1 MTSKQTLV
9 IGLFALAIPFTSC
22 VDSGKDLFD
31 AEEAAKLYAE
41 SFPVKNVDPDMD
53 WKTTASANATVKV
66 NADAGVTYKIE
77 IFDSNPLAVSSTA
90 KLLTSGE
97 ASNNLVFSTK
107 MDYPS
112 ALNTVYVARVDE
124 KGRYA
129 VQPATIENGVID
141 VTFGNTSTTK
151 STRATSDDIPE
162 MNVPYTDTQLST
174 MLASATEIK
183 NGWDLSAY
191 ANWEGYTEE
200 PVFAQP
206 RNKTRYF
213 KITKDFNGIFD
224 ISQQDVPIKIIITSK
239 VTLSSESKINSGEFI
254 IANGGELLIS
264 SKLSLANSAYIT
276 VLPGGKIS
284 GATLYFANASNG
296 IANYNGGTINLTNLE
311 ISGAGTFYNAGTM
324 TLGKYNASSDDMQLV
339 NRGNIKATEIF
350 GNNNTDIK
358 NACYIEVT
366 NNLTARKFILGSNSA
381 IKCGSFIPDGS
392 GDLTMIMNNN
402 SMFECTGN
410 ISLRRNITGPTT
422 GKALLKFDGSK
433 IQENIKYANSTISNN
448 IICEVANQN
457 PSGGIDT
464 WQFNYYDWFVYG
476 LKNGATICNPGK
488 ADFLLPAGDCT
499 GAGYTPESTG
509 DVITVDPIV
518 YTYAFEDNFPK
529 VGDYDFN
536 DVVMDL
542 STEYTKSNNRI
553 KSIQLNVTLKAIG
566 ATKQLGAGL
575 RLVGVSKNAIKS
587 ITFSGDKDVYRNTL
601 AATNSIFENATTESG
616 DNDIVIPIFGDA
628 HKVYG
633 YSDRSMLNTGKV
645 ELSQLYTLKIIIE
658 LADQTQLT
666 PLVTNDN
673 LDMFI
678 AYGNLAKR
686 SEIHLYEFRSYGA
699 TAHGNVHSENLDVAG
714 NLTWGVKV
722 PEFSYPIEGVSIISA
737 YPEFSKWAQNK
748 LENINWY
755 RNPQSGKIFSKK

>member
-53 WKTTASANATVKV
+53 WKTTASANVTVKV

-112 ALNTVYVARVDE
+112 ALNTVYIARVDE

-183 NGWDLSAY
+183 NGWDLSAP
-191 ANWEGYTEE
+191 AEWGYTE

-206 RNKTRYF
+206 SSRTRYF
-213 KITKDFNGIFD
+213 KITKNFNGIFNT
-224 ISQQDVPIKIIITSK
+224 SQQNVPIKIIITAK
-239 VTLSSESKINSGEFI
+239 VTINQFMSINSGEFI
-254 IANGGELLIS
+254 IADGGELVLNNQ
-264 SKLSLANSAYIT
+264 LTLTNGGYVT
-276 VLPGGKIS
+276 VLGGGKIS
-284 GATLYFANASNG
+284 GSTLYFSNASNG
-296 IANYNGGTINLTNLE
+296 IPNYNGGTINLTNLE
-311 ISGAGTFYNAGTM
+311 ISCAGTFYNAGTM
-324 TLGKYNASSDDMQLV
+324 TLGKYHASSDDMQLV

-381 IKCGSFIPDGS
+381 IKCGSFSADGS
-392 GDLTMIMNNN
+392 GGLTMIMNNN

-433 IQENIKYANSTISNN
+433 IQENIKDAYSTISNN

-457 PSGGIDT
+457 PSGNLQTDKL
-464 WQFNYYDWFVYG
+464 NNYDWFVYG

-518 YTYAFEDNFPK
+518 YTYAFEDNFPL

-587 ITFSGDKDVYRNTL
+587 ITFGGDKDVYRNTL
-601 AATNSIFENATTESG
+601 VATNSMFENATFESG
-616 DNDIVIPIFGDA
+616 DNNIVIPIFGDA

-748 LENINWY
+748 LENMNWY

>member
-53 WKTTASANATVKV
+53 WKTTASANVTVKV

-112 ALNTVYVARVDE
+112 ALNTVYIARVDE

-183 NGWDLSAY
+183 NGWDLSAP
-191 ANWEGYTEE
+191 AEWGYTE

-206 RNKTRYF
+206 SSRTRYF
-213 KITKDFNGIFD
+213 KITKNFNGIFNT
-224 ISQQDVPIKIIITSK
+224 SQQNVPIKIIITAK
-239 VTLSSESKINSGEFI
+239 VTINQFMSINSGEFI
-254 IANGGELLIS
+254 IADGGELVLNNQ
-264 SKLSLANSAYIT
+264 LTLTNGGYVT
-276 VLPGGKIS
+276 VLGGGKIS
-284 GATLYFANASNG
+284 GSTLYFSNASNG
-296 IANYNGGTINLTNLE
+296 IPNYNGGTINLTNLD
-311 ISGAGTFYNAGTM
+311 ISCAGTFYNAGTM
-324 TLGKYNASSDDMQLV
+324 TLGKYNASSTDMQLV

-381 IKCGSFIPDGS
+381 IKCGSFSADGS
-392 GDLTMIMNNN
+392 EGLTMIMNNN

-410 ISLRRNITGPTT
+410 ISLKRNITGPTT

-433 IQENIKYANSTISNN
+433 IQDNIKYANSTISNN

-457 PSGGIDT
+457 PSGNLQTDK
-464 WQFNYYDWFVYG
+464 FNNYDWFVYG

-587 ITFSGDKDVYRNTL
+587 ITFGGDKDVYRNTL
-601 AATNSIFENATTESG
+601 VATNSMFENATFESG
-616 DNDIVIPIFGDA
+616 DNNIVIPIFGDA

>member
-162 MNVPYTDTQLST
+162 MNVPYSNIETLLD
-174 MLASATEIK
+174 SATEIQD
-183 NGWDLSAY
+183 GWDLSASSSWGGQY
-191 ANWEGYTEE
+191 SAPIFT
-200 PVFAQP
+200 QSL
-206 RNKTRYF
+206 RYF
-213 KITKDFNGIFD
+213 KITSNYNGILKS
-224 ISQQDVPIKIIITSK
+224 SQSSVNVKIIIAAK
-239 VTLSSESKINSGEFI
+239 VILNQYISLNSGEII
-254 IANGGELLIS
+254 IANGGELVVNDQLR
-264 SKLSLANSAYIT
+264 LTNGGYIT
-276 VLPGGKIS
+276 VLGGGKVS
-284 GATLYFANASNG
+284 GSGTLYISNASNG
-296 IANYNGGTINLTNLE
+296 TANYNGGTINLTNLE
-311 ISGAGTFYNAGTM
+311 VDGTGTFYNAGTM
-324 TLGKYNASSDDMQLV
+324 NIGRYHASSTDMQLI
-339 NRGNIKATEIF
+339 NRGIIKANEIF

-358 NACYIEVT
+358 NACYIEVA

-381 IKCGSFIPDGS
+381 IKCGSFTSDGS
-392 GDLTMIMNNN
+392 NGLTMIMNSN

-410 ISLRRNITGPTT
+410 ISLKRNITGPTT

-433 IQENIKYANSTISNN
+433 INPMYSASSITNN
-448 IICEVANQN
+448 VICEVANQN
-457 PSGGIDT
+457 PSGGIYT
-464 WQFNYYDWFVYG
+464 WQFNNYDWFVYG

-499 GAGYTPESTG
+499 GAGYTPENTG

-601 AATNSIFENATTESG
+601 TATNSIFENATTESG

-633 YSDRSMLNTGKV
+633 YSDRTMLNTSGV
-645 ELSQLYTLKIIIE
+645 ELPQLYTLKIIIE
-658 LADQTQLT
+658 LADQTQLM

-714 NLTWGVKV
+714 NYTWGIKA
-722 PEFSYPIEGVSIISA
+722 PEFKYPKEGINIVTA
-737 YPEFSKWAQNK
+737 YPEFSKWAQNR
-748 LENINWY
+748 LENTNWY
-755 RNPQSGKIFSKK
+755 MNPELSNVFSNE

>member
-53 WKTTASANATVKV
+53 WKTTASANVTVKV

-97 ASNNLVFSTK
+97 ASNSLVFSTK

-162 MNVPYTDTQLST
+162 MAVPYSNTQLSA
-174 MLASATEIK
+174 MLASATEIQ
-183 NGWDLSAY
+183 NGWDISASS
-191 ANWEGYTEE
+191 NWGSQYSA
-200 PVFAQP
+200 PVFNQSL
-206 RNKTRYF
+206 RYF
-213 KITKDFNGIFD
+213 KITNKFNGSF
-224 ISQQDVPIKIIITSK
+224 SATQTNVTIKIIITAK
-239 VTLSSESKINSGEFI
+239 VTLSELMSINSGEFI
-254 IANGGELLIS
+254 IANGGELVINNQ
-264 SKLSLANSAYIT
+264 LSLTNGGYIT
-276 VLPGGKIS
+276 VLEGGKIS
-284 GATLYFANASNG
+284 GNNLYFANASNG
-296 IANYNGGTINLTNLE
+296 IANYNGGTINLTNLDV
-311 ISGAGTFYNAGTM
+311 SCAGTFYNAGTM
-324 TLGKYNASSDDMQLV
+324 TLGKYNASSTDMQLV
-339 NRGNIKATEIF
+339 NRGNINATEIF

-358 NACYIEVT
+358 NACYIEVK

-381 IKCGSFIPDGS
+381 IKCGSFTSDGS
-392 GDLTMIMNNN
+392 DGLTMIMNSN
-402 SMFECTGN
+402 SMFECEGA
-410 ISLRRNITGPTT
+410 ISLKRIITGPTT

-433 IQENIKYANSTISNN
+433 IQDNIKYTSSTTSNN
-448 IICEVANQN
+448 VICEVANQN
-457 PSGGIDT
+457 PSGGIYT
-464 WQFNYYDWFVYG
+464 WQFNNYDWFVYG

-499 GAGYTPESTG
+499 GDGYTPESTG

-518 YTYAFEDNFPK
+518 YSYAFEDNFPS

-542 STEYTKSNNRI
+542 STEYTKSNNKI
-553 KSIQLNVTLKAIG
+553 KNIQLNVTLKAIG
-566 ATKQLGAGL
+566 ATKLLGAGL
-575 RLVGVSKNAIKS
+575 RLVNIPKSAIKS
-587 ITFSGDKDVYRNTL
+587 ITFDGDKDAYRNTL
-601 AATNSIFENATTESG
+601 AAANSMFENATTESS
-616 DNDIVIPIFGDA
+616 DNNIVIPLFADA

-633 YSDRSMLNTGKV
+633 YSDRTMLNTGGV
-645 ELSQLYTLKIIIE
+645 ELDQLYTLKINLE

-666 PLVTNDN
+666 PIITNDN
-673 LDMFI
+673 IDMFI
-678 AYGNLAKR
+678 AYGNLTKR
-686 SEIHLYEFRSYGA
+686 SEIHLYEFKNYGA
-699 TAHGNVHSENLDVAG
+699 TGHGNIHSENLDVAG
-714 NLTWGVKV
+714 NYTWAIKI
-722 PEFSYPIEGVSIISA
+722 PEFKYPKEGVNIATA
-737 YPEFSKWAQNK
+737 YPEFSKWAQNR
-748 LENINWY
+748 LENTNWY
-755 RNPQSGKIFSKK
+755 MNPDSGKIFSKN

>member
-53 WKTTASANATVKV
+53 WKTTASANVTVKV

-112 ALNTVYVARVDE
+112 ALNTVYIARVDE

-183 NGWDLSAY
+183 NGWDLSAP
-191 ANWEGYTEE
+191 AEWGYTE

-206 RNKTRYF
+206 SSRTRYF
-213 KITKDFNGIFD
+213 KITKNFNGIFNT
-224 ISQQDVPIKIIITSK
+224 SQQNVPIKIIITAK
-239 VTLSSESKINSGEFI
+239 VTINQFMSINSGEFI
-254 IANGGELLIS
+254 IADGGELVLNNQ
-264 SKLSLANSAYIT
+264 LTLTNGGYVT
-276 VLPGGKIS
+276 VLGGGKIS
-284 GATLYFANASNG
+284 GSTLYFSNASNG
-296 IANYNGGTINLTNLE
+296 IPNYNGGTINLTNLD
-311 ISGAGTFYNAGTM
+311 ISCAGTFYNAGTM
-324 TLGKYNASSDDMQLV
+324 TLGKYNASSTDMQLV

-381 IKCGSFIPDGS
+381 IKCGSFSADGS
-392 GDLTMIMNNN
+392 EGLTMIMNNN

-433 IQENIKYANSTISNN
+433 IQENIKDAYSTISNN

-457 PSGGIDT
+457 PSGNLQTDK
-464 WQFNYYDWFVYG
+464 FNNYDWFVYG

-587 ITFSGDKDVYRNTL
+587 ITFGGDKDVYRNTL
-601 AATNSIFENATTESG
+601 VATNSMFENATFESG
-616 DNDIVIPIFGDA
+616 DNNIVIPIFGDA

>member
-1 MTSKQTLV
+1 MKMTSKQTLV

-53 WKTTASANATVKV
+53 WKTTASANVTVKV

-112 ALNTVYVARVDE
+112 ALNTVYIARVDE

-183 NGWDLSAY
+183 NGWDLSAP
-191 ANWEGYTEE
+191 AEWGYTE

-206 RNKTRYF
+206 SSRTRYF
-213 KITKDFNGIFD
+213 KITKNFNGIFNT
-224 ISQQDVPIKIIITSK
+224 SQQNVPIKIIITAK
-239 VTLSSESKINSGEFI
+239 VTINQFMSINSGEFI
-254 IANGGELLIS
+254 IADGGELVLNNQ
-264 SKLSLANSAYIT
+264 LTLTNGGYVT
-276 VLPGGKIS
+276 VLGGGKIS
-284 GATLYFANASNG
+284 GSTLYFSNASNG
-296 IANYNGGTINLTNLE
+296 IPNYNGGTINLTNLD
-311 ISGAGTFYNAGTM
+311 ISCAGTFYNAGTM

-381 IKCGSFIPDGS
+381 IKCGSFSADGS
-392 GDLTMIMNNN
+392 EGLTMIMNNN

-410 ISLRRNITGPTT
+410 ISLKRNITGPTT

-433 IQENIKYANSTISNN
+433 IQENIKDAYSTISNN

-457 PSGGIDT
+457 PSGNLQTDK
-464 WQFNYYDWFVYG
+464 FNNYDWFVYG

-587 ITFSGDKDVYRNTL
+587 ITFGGDKDVYRNTL
-601 AATNSIFENATTESG
+601 VATNSMFENATFESG
-616 DNDIVIPIFGDA
+616 DNNIVIPIFGDA

-748 LENINWY
+748 LENMNWY

>member
-53 WKTTASANATVKV
+53 WKTTASANVTVKV

-112 ALNTVYVARVDE
+112 ALNTVYIARVDE

-183 NGWDLSAY
+183 NGWDLSAP
-191 ANWEGYTEE
+191 AEWGYTE

-206 RNKTRYF
+206 SSRTRYF
-213 KITKDFNGIFD
+213 KITKNFNGIFNT
-224 ISQQDVPIKIIITSK
+224 SQQNVPIKIIITAK
-239 VTLSSESKINSGEFI
+239 VTINQFMSINSGEFI
-254 IANGGELLIS
+254 IADGGELVLNNQ
-264 SKLSLANSAYIT
+264 LTLTNGGYVT
-276 VLPGGKIS
+276 VLGGGKIS
-284 GATLYFANASNG
+284 GSTLYFSNASNG
-296 IANYNGGTINLTNLE
+296 IPNYNGGTINLRNLD
-311 ISGAGTFYNAGTM
+311 ISCAGTFYNAGTM
-324 TLGKYNASSDDMQLV
+324 TLGKYNASSTDMQLV

-381 IKCGSFIPDGS
+381 IKCGSFSADGS
-392 GDLTMIMNNN
+392 EGLTMIMNNN

-410 ISLRRNITGPTT
+410 ISLKRNITGPTT

-433 IQENIKYANSTISNN
+433 IQDNIKYANSTISNN

-457 PSGGIDT
+457 PSGNLQTDK
-464 WQFNYYDWFVYG
+464 FNNYDWFVYG

-587 ITFSGDKDVYRNTL
+587 ITFGGDKDVYRNTL
-601 AATNSIFENATTESG
+601 VATNSMFENATFESG
-616 DNDIVIPIFGDA
+616 DNNIVIPIFGDA

-748 LENINWY
+748 LENMNWY

>member
-53 WKTTASANATVKV
+53 WKTTASANVTV

-77 IFDSNPLAVSSTA
+77 IFDSNPFAVSSTA

-112 ALNTVYVARVDE
+112 SLNTVYVARVDE

-183 NGWDLSAY
+183 NGWDLSAP
-191 ANWEGYTEE
+191 AEWGYTE

-206 RNKTRYF
+206 SSQTRYF
-213 KITKDFNGIFD
+213 KITKNFNGIFNT
-224 ISQQDVPIKIIITSK
+224 SQQDVPIKIIITAK
-239 VTLSSESKINSGEFI
+239 VTINQFMSINSGEFI
-254 IANGGELLIS
+254 IADGGELVLNHQLTI
-264 SKLSLANSAYIT
+264 ANGGYVT
-276 VLPGGKIS
+276 VLGGGKIS
-284 GATLYFANASNG
+284 GSTLYLSNASNG
-296 IANYNGGTINLTNLE
+296 INNYNGGTINLTNLD
-311 ISGAGTFYNAGTM
+311 ISCAGTFYNAGTM
-324 TLGKYNASSDDMQLV
+324 TLGKYNASSTDMQLV

-381 IKCGSFIPDGS
+381 IKCGSFSADGS

-433 IQENIKYANSTISNN
+433 IQDNIEYANSTISNN

-457 PSGGIDT
+457 PSGNLQT
-464 WQFNYYDWFVYG
+464 YNFNNYDWFVYG
-476 LKNGATICNPGK
+476 LKDGATICNPGK

-518 YTYAFEDNFPK
+518 YTYAFEDNFPL

-536 DVVMDL
+536 DAVMDL

-587 ITFSGDKDVYRNTL
+587 ITFGGDKDVYRNTL
-601 AATNSIFENATTESG
+601 VATNSMFENATFESG
-616 DNDIVIPIFGDA
+616 DNNIVIPIFGDA

-748 LENINWY
+748 LENMNWY

>member
-53 WKTTASANATVKV
+53 WKTTASANVTVKV

-77 IFDSNPLAVSSTA
+77 IFDSNPFAVSSTA

-112 ALNTVYVARVDE
+112 SLNTVYVARVDE

-183 NGWDLSAY
+183 NGWDLSAP
-191 ANWEGYTEE
+191 AEWGYTE

-206 RNKTRYF
+206 SSQTRYF
-213 KITKDFNGIFD
+213 KITKNFNGIFNT
-224 ISQQDVPIKIIITSK
+224 SQQDVPIKIIITAK
-239 VTLSSESKINSGEFI
+239 VTINQFMSINSGEFI
-254 IANGGELLIS
+254 IADGGELVLNHQLTI
-264 SKLSLANSAYIT
+264 ANGGYVT
-276 VLPGGKIS
+276 VLGGGKIS
-284 GATLYFANASNG
+284 GSTLYLSNASNG
-296 IANYNGGTINLTNLE
+296 INNYNGGTINLTNLD
-311 ISGAGTFYNAGTM
+311 ISCAGTFYNAGTM
-324 TLGKYNASSDDMQLV
+324 TLGKYNASSTDMQLV

-381 IKCGSFIPDGS
+381 IKCGSFSADGS

-433 IQENIKYANSTISNN
+433 IQDNIEYANSTISNN

-457 PSGGIDT
+457 PSGNLQT
-464 WQFNYYDWFVYG
+464 YNFNNYDWFVYG
-476 LKNGATICNPGK
+476 LKDGATICNPGK

-518 YTYAFEDNFPK
+518 YTYAFEDNFPL

-536 DVVMDL
+536 DAVMDL

-587 ITFSGDKDVYRNTL
+587 ITFGGDKDVYRNTL
-601 AATNSIFENATTESG
+601 VATNSMFENATFESG
-616 DNDIVIPIFGDA
+616 DNNIVIPIFGDA

-748 LENINWY
+748 LENMNWY

>member
-9 IGLFALAIPFTSC
+9 IGLFTLAIPFTSC

-53 WKTTASANATVKV
+53 WKTTASANVTVKV

-77 IFDSNPLAVSSTA
+77 IFDSNPFGVNSTA

-112 ALNTVYVARVDE
+112 ALNTVYIARVDE

-183 NGWDLSAY
+183 NGWDLSAP
-191 ANWEGYTEE
+191 AEWGYTE

-206 RNKTRYF
+206 SSRTRYF
-213 KITKDFNGIFD
+213 KITKNFNGIFNT
-224 ISQQDVPIKIIITSK
+224 SQQNVPIKIIITAK
-239 VTLSSESKINSGEFI
+239 VTINQFMSINSGEFI
-254 IANGGELLIS
+254 IADGGELVLNNQ
-264 SKLSLANSAYIT
+264 LTLTNGGYVT
-276 VLPGGKIS
+276 VLGGGKIS
-284 GATLYFANASNG
+284 GSTLYFSNASNG
-296 IANYNGGTINLTNLE
+296 IPNYNGGTINLTNLD
-311 ISGAGTFYNAGTM
+311 ISCAGTFYNAGTM
-324 TLGKYNASSDDMQLV
+324 TLGKYNASSTDMQLV

-381 IKCGSFIPDGS
+381 IKCGSFSADGS
-392 GDLTMIMNNN
+392 GGLTMIMNNN

-433 IQENIKYANSTISNN
+433 IQENIKDAYSTISNN

-457 PSGGIDT
+457 PSGNLQTDK
-464 WQFNYYDWFVYG
+464 FNNYDWFVYG

-587 ITFSGDKDVYRNTL
+587 ITFGGDKDVYRNTL

-748 LENINWY
+748 LENMNWY

>member
-53 WKTTASANATVKV
+53 WKTTASANVTVKV

-77 IFDSNPLAVSSTA
+77 IFDSNPFAVSSTA

-97 ASNNLVFSTK
+97 ASNSLVFSTK

-162 MNVPYTDTQLST
+162 MAVPYSNTQLSA
-174 MLASATEIK
+174 MLASATEIQ
-183 NGWDLSAY
+183 NGWDISASS
-191 ANWEGYTEE
+191 NWGSQYSA
-200 PVFAQP
+200 PVFNQSL
-206 RNKTRYF
+206 RYF
-213 KITKDFNGIFD
+213 KITKDFNGAF
-224 ISQQDVPIKIIITSK
+224 SSTQTNVTIKIIITAK
-239 VTLSSESKINSGEFI
+239 VTLNQLTSINSGEFI
-254 IANGGELLIS
+254 IADGGELVLNHQLTI
-264 SKLSLANSAYIT
+264 ANGGYVT
-276 VLPGGKIS
+276 VLGGGKIS
-284 GATLYFANASNG
+284 GSTLYLSNASNG
-296 IANYNGGTINLTNLE
+296 INNYNGGTINLTNLD
-311 ISGAGTFYNAGTM
+311 ISCAGTFYNAGTM
-324 TLGKYNASSDDMQLV
+324 TLGKYNASSTDMQLV

-381 IKCGSFIPDGS
+381 IKCGSFSADGS

-433 IQENIKYANSTISNN
+433 IQDNIEYANSTISNN

-457 PSGGIDT
+457 PSGNLQT
-464 WQFNYYDWFVYG
+464 YNFNNYDWFVYG
-476 LKNGATICNPGK
+476 LKDGATICNPGK

-518 YTYAFEDNFPK
+518 YTYAFEDNFPL

-536 DVVMDL
+536 DAVMDL

-587 ITFSGDKDVYRNTL
+587 ITFGGDKDVYRNTL
-601 AATNSIFENATTESG
+601 VATNSMFENATFESG
-616 DNDIVIPIFGDA
+616 DNNIVIPIFGDA

-748 LENINWY
+748 LENMNWY

>member
-1 MTSKQTLV
+1 MKMTSKQTLV

-53 WKTTASANATVKV
+53 WKTTASANVTVKV

-162 MNVPYTDTQLST
+162 MAVPYTDAQLST
-174 MLASATEIK
+174 MLASATEIQ
-183 NGWDLSAY
+183 NNWDISAPSSWGGQY
-191 ANWEGYTEE
+191 SA
-200 PVFAQP
+200 PVFNQSL
-206 RNKTRYF
+206 RYF
-213 KITKDFNGIFD
+213 KITKDFNGAF
-224 ISQQDVPIKIIITSK
+224 SATQTNVTIKIIITAK
-239 VTLSSESKINSGEFI
+239 VTLNQLTSINSGEFI
-254 IANGGELLIS
+254 IADGGELVLNNQ
-264 SKLSLANSAYIT
+264 LTLTNGGYVT
-276 VLPGGKIS
+276 VLGGGKIS
-284 GATLYFANASNG
+284 GSTLYFANASNG
-296 IANYNGGTINLTNLE
+296 IANYNGGTINLTNLD
-311 ISGAGTFYNAGTM
+311 ISCAGTFYNAGTM
-324 TLGKYNASSDDMQLV
+324 TLGKYNASSTDMQLV

-381 IKCGSFIPDGS
+381 IKCGSFTSDGS
-392 GDLTMIMNNN
+392 NGLTMIMNSN

-410 ISLRRNITGPTT
+410 ISLKRNITGPTT

-433 IQENIKYANSTISNN
+433 IQDNIKYANSTTSNN
-448 IICEVANQN
+448 VICEVANQN
-457 PSGGIDT
+457 PSGGIYT
-464 WQFNYYDWFVYG
+464 WQFNNYDWFVYG
-476 LKNGATICNPGK
+476 LKDGATICNPGK

-499 GAGYTPESTG
+499 GAGYTPENTG

-601 AATNSIFENATTESG
+601 TATNSIFENATTESG

-633 YSDRSMLNTGKV
+633 YSDRTMLNTSGV
-645 ELSQLYTLKIIIE
+645 ELPQLYTLKIIIE
-658 LADQTQLT
+658 LADQTQLM

-714 NLTWGVKV
+714 NYTWGIKA
-722 PEFSYPIEGVSIISA
+722 PEFKYPKEGINIVTA
-737 YPEFSKWAQNK
+737 YPEFSKWAQNR
-748 LENINWY
+748 LENTNWY
-755 RNPQSGKIFSKK
+755 MNPELSNVFSNE

>member
-1 MTSKQTLV
+1 MKMTSKQTLV

-53 WKTTASANATVKV
+53 WKTTASANVTVKV

-112 ALNTVYVARVDE
+112 ALNTVYIARVDE

-183 NGWDLSAY
+183 NGWDLSAP
-191 ANWEGYTEE
+191 AEWGYTE

-206 RNKTRYF
+206 SSRTRYF
-213 KITKDFNGIFD
+213 KITKNFNGIFNT
-224 ISQQDVPIKIIITSK
+224 SQQNVPIKIIITAK
-239 VTLSSESKINSGEFI
+239 VTINQFMSINSGEFI
-254 IANGGELLIS
+254 IADGGELVLNNQ
-264 SKLSLANSAYIT
+264 LTLTNGGYVT
-276 VLPGGKIS
+276 VLGGGKIS
-284 GATLYFANASNG
+284 GSTLYFSNASNG
-296 IANYNGGTINLTNLE
+296 IPNYNGGTINLTNLD
-311 ISGAGTFYNAGTM
+311 ISCAGTFYNAGTM
-324 TLGKYNASSDDMQLV
+324 TLGKYNASSTDMQLV

-381 IKCGSFIPDGS
+381 IKCGSFSADGS
-392 GDLTMIMNNN
+392 EGLTMIMNNN

-410 ISLRRNITGPTT
+410 ISLKRNITGPTT

-433 IQENIKYANSTISNN
+433 IQDNIKYANSTISNN

-457 PSGGIDT
+457 PSGNLQTDK
-464 WQFNYYDWFVYG
+464 FNNYDWFVYG

-587 ITFSGDKDVYRNTL
+587 ITFGGDKDVYRNTL
-601 AATNSIFENATTESG
+601 VATNSMFENATFESG
-616 DNDIVIPIFGDA
+616 DNNIVIPIFGDA

-748 LENINWY
+748 LENMNWY

>member
-53 WKTTASANATVKV
+53 WKTTASANVTVKV

-112 ALNTVYVARVDE
+112 ALNTVYIARVDE

-183 NGWDLSAY
+183 NGWDLSAP
-191 ANWEGYTEE
+191 AEWGYTE

-206 RNKTRYF
+206 SSRTRYF
-213 KITKDFNGIFD
+213 KITKNFNGIFNT
-224 ISQQDVPIKIIITSK
+224 SQQNVPIKIIITAK
-239 VTLSSESKINSGEFI
+239 VTINQFMSINSGEFI
-254 IANGGELLIS
+254 IADGGELVLNNQ
-264 SKLSLANSAYIT
+264 LTLTNGGYVT
-276 VLPGGKIS
+276 VLGGGKIS
-284 GATLYFANASNG
+284 GSTLYFSNASNG
-296 IANYNGGTINLTNLE
+296 IPNYNGGTINLTNLD
-311 ISGAGTFYNAGTM
+311 ISCAGTFYNAGTM
-324 TLGKYNASSDDMQLV
+324 TLGKYNASSTDMQLV

-381 IKCGSFIPDGS
+381 IKCGSFSADGS
-392 GDLTMIMNNN
+392 EGLTMIMNNN

-410 ISLRRNITGPTT
+410 ISLKRNITGPTT

-433 IQENIKYANSTISNN
+433 IQDNIKYANSTISNN

-457 PSGGIDT
+457 PSGNLQTDK
-464 WQFNYYDWFVYG
+464 FNNYDWFVYG

-587 ITFSGDKDVYRNTL
+587 ITFGGDKDVYRNTL
-601 AATNSIFENATTESG
+601 VATNSMFENATFESG
-616 DNDIVIPIFGDA
+616 DNNIVIPIFGDA

-748 LENINWY
+748 LENMNWY

>member
-53 WKTTASANATVKV
+53 WKTTASANVTVKV

-112 ALNTVYVARVDE
+112 ALNTVYIARVDE

-183 NGWDLSAY
+183 NGWDLSAP
-191 ANWEGYTEE
+191 AEWGYTE

-206 RNKTRYF
+206 SSRTRYF
-213 KITKDFNGIFD
+213 KITKNFNGIFNT
-224 ISQQDVPIKIIITSK
+224 SQQNVPIKIIITAK
-239 VTLSSESKINSGEFI
+239 VTINQFMSINSGEFI
-254 IANGGELLIS
+254 IADGGELVLNNQ
-264 SKLSLANSAYIT
+264 LTLTNGGYVT
-276 VLPGGKIS
+276 VLGGGKIS
-284 GATLYFANASNG
+284 GSTLYFSNASNG
-296 IANYNGGTINLTNLE
+296 IPNYNGGTINLTNLD
-311 ISGAGTFYNAGTM
+311 ISCAGTFYNAGTM
-324 TLGKYNASSDDMQLV
+324 TLGKYNASSTDMQLV

-381 IKCGSFIPDGS
+381 IKCGSFSADGS
-392 GDLTMIMNNN
+392 EGLTMIMNNN

-433 IQENIKYANSTISNN
+433 IQDNIKYANSTISNN

-457 PSGGIDT
+457 PSGNLQTDK
-464 WQFNYYDWFVYG
+464 FNNYDWFVYG

-587 ITFSGDKDVYRNTL
+587 ITFGGDKDVYRNTL
-601 AATNSIFENATTESG
+601 VATNSMFENATFESG
-616 DNDIVIPIFGDA
+616 DNNIVIPIFGDA

-748 LENINWY
+748 LENMNWY

>member
-1 MTSKQTLV
+1 MKMTSKQTLV

-162 MNVPYTDTQLST
+162 MAVPYSTSNIAT
-174 MLASATEIK
+174 MLPSATEIK
-183 NGWDLSAY
+183 NGWDLSAP
-191 ANWEGYTEE
+191 AEWGYTE

-206 RNKTRYF
+206 SNQTRYF
-213 KITKDFNGIFD
+213 KITKDFNGIFNT
-224 ISQQDVPIKIIITSK
+224 SQQNVPIKIIITAK
-239 VTLSSESKINSGEFI
+239 VTINQFMSINSGEFI
-254 IANGGELLIS
+254 IADGGELVLNNQ
-264 SKLSLANSAYIT
+264 LTLTNGGYVT
-276 VLPGGKIS
+276 VLGGGKIS
-284 GATLYFANASNG
+284 GSTLYFSNASNG
-296 IANYNGGTINLTNLE
+296 INNYNGGTINLTNLD
-311 ISGAGTFYNAGTM
+311 ISCAGTFYNAGTM
-324 TLGKYNASSDDMQLV
+324 TLGKYNASSTDMQLV

-381 IKCGSFIPDGS
+381 IKCGSFTSDGS
-392 GDLTMIMNNN
+392 GDLTMIMNSN

-410 ISLRRNITGPTT
+410 ISLKRNITGPTT

-433 IQENIKYANSTISNN
+433 IQDNIKYANSTISNN

-457 PSGGIDT
+457 PSGGIYT
-464 WQFNYYDWFVYG
+464 WQFNNYDWFVYG

-509 DVITVDPIV
+509 DVITVNPIV

-601 AATNSIFENATTESG
+601 AATNSIFENVTTESG

>member
-53 WKTTASANATVKV
+53 WKTTASANVTVKV

-112 ALNTVYVARVDE
+112 ALNTVYIARVDE

-183 NGWDLSAY
+183 NGWDLSAP
-191 ANWEGYTEE
+191 AEWGYTE

-206 RNKTRYF
+206 SSRTRYF
-213 KITKDFNGIFD
+213 KITKNFNGIFNT
-224 ISQQDVPIKIIITSK
+224 SQQNVPIKIIITAK
-239 VTLSSESKINSGEFI
+239 VTINQFMSINSGEFI
-254 IANGGELLIS
+254 IADGGELVLNNQ
-264 SKLSLANSAYIT
+264 LTLTNGGYVT
-276 VLPGGKIS
+276 VLGGGKIS
-284 GATLYFANASNG
+284 GSTLYFSNASNG
-296 IANYNGGTINLTNLE
+296 IPNYNGGTINLTNLD
-311 ISGAGTFYNAGTM
+311 ISCAGTFYNAGTM
-324 TLGKYNASSDDMQLV
+324 TLGKYNASSTDMQLV

-381 IKCGSFIPDGS
+381 IKCGSFSADGS
-392 GDLTMIMNNN
+392 GGLTMIMNNN

-433 IQENIKYANSTISNN
+433 IQDNIKYANSTISNN

-457 PSGGIDT
+457 PSGNLQTDKL
-464 WQFNYYDWFVYG
+464 NNYDWFVYG

-518 YTYAFEDNFPK
+518 YTYAFEDNFPL

-536 DVVMDL
+536 DAVMDL

-587 ITFSGDKDVYRNTL
+587 ITFGGDKDVYRNTL
-601 AATNSIFENATTESG
+601 VATNSMFENATFESG
-616 DNDIVIPIFGDA
+616 DNNIVIPIFGDA

-748 LENINWY
+748 LENMNWY

>member
-53 WKTTASANATVKV
+53 WKTTASANVTVKV

-112 ALNTVYVARVDE
+112 ALNTVYIARVDE

-183 NGWDLSAY
+183 NGWDLSAP
-191 ANWEGYTEE
+191 AEWGYTE

-206 RNKTRYF
+206 SSRTRYF
-213 KITKDFNGIFD
+213 KITKNFNGIFNT
-224 ISQQDVPIKIIITSK
+224 SQQNVPIKIIITAK
-239 VTLSSESKINSGEFI
+239 VTINQFMSINSGEFI
-254 IANGGELLIS
+254 IADGGELVLNNQ
-264 SKLSLANSAYIT
+264 LTLTNGGYVT
-276 VLPGGKIS
+276 VLGGGKIS
-284 GATLYFANASNG
+284 GSTLYFSNASNG
-296 IANYNGGTINLTNLE
+296 IPNYNGGTINLTNLD
-311 ISGAGTFYNAGTM
+311 ISCAGTFYNAGTM
-324 TLGKYNASSDDMQLV
+324 TLGKYNASSTDMQLV

-381 IKCGSFIPDGS
+381 IKCGSFSADGS
-392 GDLTMIMNNN
+392 EGLTMIMNNN

-410 ISLRRNITGPTT
+410 ISLKRNITGPTT

-433 IQENIKYANSTISNN
+433 IQDNIKYANSTISNN

-457 PSGGIDT
+457 PSGNLQTDKL
-464 WQFNYYDWFVYG
+464 NNYDWFVYG

-587 ITFSGDKDVYRNTL
+587 ITFGGDKDVYRNTL
-601 AATNSIFENATTESG
+601 VATNSMFENATFESG
-616 DNDIVIPIFGDA
+616 DNNIVIPIFGDA

>member
-53 WKTTASANATVKV
+53 WKTTASANVTVKV

-112 ALNTVYVARVDE
+112 ALNTVYIARVDE

-183 NGWDLSAY
+183 NGWDLSAP
-191 ANWEGYTEE
+191 AEWGYTE

-206 RNKTRYF
+206 SSRTRYF
-213 KITKDFNGIFD
+213 KITKNFNGIFNT
-224 ISQQDVPIKIIITSK
+224 SQQDVPIKIIITAK
-239 VTLSSESKINSGEFI
+239 VTINQFMSINSGEFI
-254 IANGGELLIS
+254 IADGGELVLNNQ
-264 SKLSLANSAYIT
+264 LTLTNGGYVT
-276 VLPGGKIS
+276 VLGGGKIS
-284 GATLYFANASNG
+284 GSTLYFSNASNG
-296 IANYNGGTINLTNLE
+296 IPNYNGGTINLTNLD
-311 ISGAGTFYNAGTM
+311 ISCAGTFYNAGTM
-324 TLGKYNASSDDMQLV
+324 TLGKYNASSTDMQLV

-381 IKCGSFIPDGS
+381 IKCGSFSADGS
-392 GDLTMIMNNN
+392 EGLTMIMNNN

-410 ISLRRNITGPTT
+410 ISLKRNITGPTT

-433 IQENIKYANSTISNN
+433 IQDNIKYANSTISNN

-457 PSGGIDT
+457 PSGNLQTDK
-464 WQFNYYDWFVYG
+464 FNNYDWFVYG

-587 ITFSGDKDVYRNTL
+587 ITFGGDKDVYRNTL
-601 AATNSIFENATTESG
+601 VATNSMFENATFESG
-616 DNDIVIPIFGDA
+616 DNNIVIPIFGDA

-748 LENINWY
+748 LENMNWY